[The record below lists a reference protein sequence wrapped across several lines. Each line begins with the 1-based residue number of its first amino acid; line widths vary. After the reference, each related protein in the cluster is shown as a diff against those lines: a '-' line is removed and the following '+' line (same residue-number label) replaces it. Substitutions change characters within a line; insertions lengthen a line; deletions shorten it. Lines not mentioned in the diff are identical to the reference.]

1 MWSKSDRRRYHQA
14 WVQVDVEV
22 QLSILR
28 KATRPGACGTWK
40 ICCSSQVRRNEA
52 PYSMVANSKGVGG
65 GTLDRENG
73 AQWFNEVILNIRAL
87 HPLSALRFSYL
98 WGLYMRRLW
107 FFSCFYYTVRRNLF
121 LVSALR
127 RKCVKLFWVVEVLS
141 HVRHGAPV
149 KALWRPPYL
158 GDHSIFDTLLVRLGH
173 FIVLFVI
180 KDLKWM

>member
-14 WVQVDVEV
+14 WVQVDVEF

-40 ICCSSQVRRNEA
+40 ICCFSQVRRNEA

-73 AQWFNEVILNIRAL
+73 AQLFNEVTLNIRAL
-87 HPLSALRFSYL
+87 HPPSALHFSYL

-107 FFSCFYYTVRRNLF
+107 FFLAFTILLGETCFSSQHFDASVLNYFELWKCCRMSDMERR
-121 LVSALR
+121 
-127 RKCVKLFWVVEVLS
+127 
-141 HVRHGAPV
+141 
-149 KALWRPPYL
+149 
-158 GDHSIFDTLLVRLGH
+158 
-173 FIVLFVI
+173 
-180 KDLKWM
+180 